1 MLNGACIIKKT
12 LGITVA
18 LVIGG
23 CVVLITVVL
32 VLQVFLSLLAAG

>member
-1 MLNGACIIKKT
+1 MLKGDCIIKKT

-18 LVIGG
+18 LLIGG

-32 VLQVFLSLLAAG
+32 VLQVLLSLFAAE